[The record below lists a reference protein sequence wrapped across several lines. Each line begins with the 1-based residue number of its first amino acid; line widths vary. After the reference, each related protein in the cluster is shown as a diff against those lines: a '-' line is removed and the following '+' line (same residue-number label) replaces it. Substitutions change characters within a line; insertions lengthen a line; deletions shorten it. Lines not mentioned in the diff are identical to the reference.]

1 MVMAAQPDDESLACS
16 VILQRAVRVGA
27 NVRVIYATDGE
38 NNPWPQR
45 VLERKWRLNESD
57 RKRWGKVRRAEALAA
72 LSVLGVDASSA
83 SFLALPDQQLTK
95 LLISDCRSTRM
106 RLAEIIM
113 DWSPTHLLVP

>member
-1 MVMAAQPDDESLACS
+1 MVMAAHPDDESLACS

-57 RKRWGKVRRAEALAA
+57 RKRWGKVRRGEALAA
-72 LSVLGVDASSA
+72 LRVLGGDASNA
-83 SFLALPDQQLTK
+83 SFFPPPHQKITK
-95 LLISDCRSTRM
+95 LLIFNCRPPPQ
-106 RLAEIIM
+106 RLARTIIVC
-113 DWSPTHLLVP
+113 WPTPLLA